1 MEPQPHLG
9 VETLL
14 PCQGVVAVHHAER
27 FQAITV
33 SLRKARRDLYKLTSS
48 VGIQFASRIFTPF
61 VDLGVFRDSA
71 SHIWIGE
78 LCSARR
84 LSKPARFSPA
94 CCSPGEE
101 QRDLS
106 ILPERYNAAGE
117 DARALV

>member
-71 SHIWIGE
+71 SHI
-78 LCSARR
+78 LDRR
-84 LSKPARFSPA
+84 TLLRAPP
-94 CCSPGEE
+94 
-101 QRDLS
+101 QQ
-106 ILPERYNAAGE
+106 AGE
-117 DARALV
+117 VLTRMLLAR